1 MPPKG
6 RKQDQ
11 RVEVMPP
18 KNSRK
23 QFQRGEEVMQVDDP
37 KNQAF
42 KAQPVTN
49 SKKRSNTVRPSIENG
64 PIEIDSDDEQSRPSK
79 KSCSGMQ
86 KF

>member
-11 RVEVMPP
+11 RVDVIPP

-37 KNQAF
+37 NNQAF
-42 KAQPVTN
+42 KAQPVKN
-49 SKKRSNTVRPSIENG
+49 SRKRSNTAHPSIENS
-64 PIEIDSDDEQSRPSK
+64 PIEINSDDEQSRPSK
-79 KSCSGMQ
+79 KSRSGVQ